1 MEGKVLFVRESY
13 VDTTAF
19 YDRIQRF
26 EFPIIDAR
34 SIKAVL
40 DHLHHDNTINV
51 VVSALHQKGKGGI
64 HLLAKARQTGIRLPF
79 LFLPSTGQGDL
90 VSQAARYRL
99 VQFLGQGLLDSEF
112 HDLVKNAYDAG
123 KLIRRIDQG
132 LKGICASSHIS
143 PERTKELIRLQNS
156 FFEGVFESL
165 LHPAKRKAA

>member
-1 MEGKVLFVRESY
+1 ME
-13 VDTTAF
+13 TTAF
-19 YDRIQRF
+19 YDRIHRF

-79 LFLPSTGQGDL
+79 VFLPSTGQGDL
-90 VSQAARYRL
+90 VSQAARYRF
-99 VQFLGQGLLDSEF
+99 VQFLGQGLSDTEF
-112 HDLVKNAYDAG
+112 HDLVKNAYDVG
-123 KLIRRIDQG
+123 GLVRGLDHG
-132 LKGICASSHIS
+132 LKKLCASSHI
-143 PERTKELIRLQNS
+143 PAERTKELIRLQNS
-156 FFEGVFESL
+156 FFEGALESL